1 MKIGTM
7 LKDVSLAFIHRP
19 VTERYPYTRRPA
31 PDRLR
36 GRLQWDPEKCI
47 GCELCAMDCPSGAID
62 LIVLDKKAKRFVI
75 CYHLDR
81 CTFCA
86 QCVQSCRHGCLEM
99 SASDWELASL
109 SKEAFTLYYG
119 ENEDVREALAGEAPP
134 GDGGPSTG

>member
-19 VTERYPYTRRPA
+19 VTERYPYTRQATPE
-31 PDRLR
+31 RLR

-62 LIVLDKKAKRFVI
+62 LMVLDKKAKRFVF
-75 CYHLDR
+75 CYHLDK

-99 SASDWELASL
+99 SADDWELASL

-119 ENEDVREALAGEAPP
+119 EDKDVREALAGTASP
-134 GDGGPSTG
+134 DGSGPSSD